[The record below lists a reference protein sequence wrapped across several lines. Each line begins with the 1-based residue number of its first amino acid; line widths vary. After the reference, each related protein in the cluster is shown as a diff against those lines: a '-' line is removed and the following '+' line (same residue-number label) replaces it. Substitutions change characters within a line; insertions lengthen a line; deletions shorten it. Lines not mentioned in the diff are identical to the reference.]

1 MHSALPDLMSL
12 ESTNKSFKPASTQDK
27 ADGRLIRHALYA
39 ANNASNK
46 IIIQSPDT
54 DVFVLLLHHRND
66 IAAQEIYFLTGHKG
80 KNTDRTLIIPIH
92 LLYQQLTQLQI
103 NILLPVYCLTGCD
116 TTSSFYGHGKKGAL
130 KILLEKAMNFQ
141 DLLTLGSDY
150 LSLMQKSLQQQ
161 HLLVLY
167 MAKLD
172 AHH

>member
-12 ESTNKSFKPASTQDK
+12 ESTNKSFKPASTQDE
-27 ADGRLIRHALYA
+27 ADGRLILHALYA

-80 KNTDRTLIIPIH
+80 KNTDRIRIIPIH
-92 LLYQQLTQLQI
+92 RLYQQLTQSQI

-116 TTSSFYGHGKKGAL
+116 TTSSFYGHGKKV
-130 KILLEKAMNFQ
+130 
-141 DLLTLGSDY
+141 
-150 LSLMQKSLQQQ
+150 
-161 HLLVLY
+161 H
-167 MAKLD
+167 
-172 AHH
+172 